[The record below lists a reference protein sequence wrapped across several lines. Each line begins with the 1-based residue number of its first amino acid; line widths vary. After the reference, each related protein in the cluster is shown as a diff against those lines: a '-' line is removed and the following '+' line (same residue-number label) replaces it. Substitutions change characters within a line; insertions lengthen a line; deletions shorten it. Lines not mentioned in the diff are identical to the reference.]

1 MEDLEDI
8 VLDEIAL
15 EGLDGVSLERL
26 WILLEQRPAQFHLKC
41 DDYTKNF
48 IWQDLLCHHQT
59 ISFYTVPEEFL
70 QLDESVVEE
79 KKPSKKK
86 KRSKTNHQ
94 ANEAMIDDPETKDR
108 GYCLCYEQ
116 RKDVT
121 AEIRKG
127 TKSGCL
133 SLQQVIKKWGNSLVL
148 VASQEARLHA
158 LISQVT
164 TADVPLFTIQ
174 YCCLEHVG
182 KCRYLGAS
190 QPSISVRFDVDLS
203 YVFHMCKKLLKHG
216 VVVKKTIENLA
227 HIYLIRFQSQCQIT
241 RKTKV
246 IDNILDFI
254 ATQPHNTCPR
264 YELVEHV
271 LKSEEEVSYNQ
282 FKKALRA
289 LKTAKL
295 AEAVSIVAKEL
306 PQYSCPEVAQSMKE
320 HLTKI
325 KAQEGDAKRKPEDF
339 IITCIRLVDQSSIA
353 DNSVED
359 HDDDD
364 TDLVLKGINA
374 AKEIDFSKLHFNI
387 ELTDTQQVYYYVEK
401 NQNELNGVSINET
414 MHALMMDRYRVR
426 VIFKRLA
433 RKELMRSFT
442 FMTGRAREMRFF
454 TQHGLDEGT
463 VPKQVLQMYH
473 QGEKKPLVVKQT
485 PTKVDD
491 PAGILSSAESSP
503 GVSQSTGKSKP
514 VSQDAVPAGKSKITK
529 AWKNLE
535 RSRLILEHVA
545 YVRVVEIP
553 LLFKYIKK
561 TEAEMGSKTECCR
574 KSLFRMVIN
583 LAKDKKLNY
592 FVKEIQRKEGNK
604 IESVKIV
611 SHASIGDDDPQ
622 VQAVLDKIIVK
633 PHFAPQPVKMPH
645 LYRKLKGKPGKKTL
659 AMSDLL
665 KSKMQHTHEK
675 RKIMERY
682 GYTGKMERLDALHRF
697 LWHLIYESKE
707 VGEVKLEPLE
717 KLSSE
722 DLEVGPVKLEPSD
735 TTLSSGAKENSE
747 TSAMPPGCT
756 DHQSG
761 QDIDVAPRI
770 KNSTTADKTGQ
781 SSKDESTTESEEI
794 PQTHIECY
802 AIKNSTTADKTG
814 QSSKD
819 ESTTES
825 EENSTTAD
833 KTGQSSKDEST
844 TESEEIPQTHI
855 ECYLDTTDPLD
866 WRRYVPPGRGHVGRV
881 KGWATMNDILLALP
895 LSLYCKMNS
904 VLRDEPGLDEALAHP
919 RMRHYPINVL
929 RLKMFHGCDIKRT
942 IGNLHNCLLALSGMG
957 LIYFDRDQRN
967 QLRTQVNFYLC
978 RSGSFLDTTSSAPG
992 SDQTE
997 EKEYPRRT
1005 YNFTSLDNVAQY
1017 WLDFK
1022 MTCFSTPLGVI
1033 KLQCCKAPKDPKA
1046 PKEGKMLSMV
1056 ADSIYAAPPDPTTI
1070 PGDHR
1075 GAGGLDTSFYA
1086 HRSGNWDKIKC
1097 RSTEVKKSTRKKK
1110 KKKKSES
1117 EGEVGEKEAEYRDGV
1132 KVVKVEASEH
1142 KKATAGGKGQKRK
1155 PLKVK
1160 SKPEKSKVGEERSS
1174 VPGQTDQ
1181 GPVEGAAGD
1190 KSMVE
1195 IASQKGK
1202 KLKKA
1207 RPQSKPKPKSR
1218 SHLVR
1223 NLHIYDDE
1231 DLIAAKR
1238 KILRRVKWSARE
1250 DNLILLCG
1258 LSLRILRVKCAKSDT
1273 VKRFVTWAVVRD
1285 VLQENL
1291 EESYDKTAASAA
1303 RRFRL
1308 LLKDYTNMSNF
1319 SVCLTDVRADK
1330 DIMTEFMSRKRDY
1343 DLEATRQ
1350 QEFRELVM
1358 RLAKKFESQD
1368 KSAIL
1373 AIPSTLE
1380 ELYEMYDLMNSS
1392 LPVATTMEEFESRDV
1407 KSEEEITFSI
1417 LFKIVLISMLSHH
1430 FKQHDMRE
1438 IYFVLRQYDPLM
1450 LQRAVDSFKSHG
1462 FMGRNRNGVMDS
1474 INTKRAMHVVPMSFQ
1489 FTKTFFNLFNA
1500 PTIPS
1505 EILGETST
1513 ILGDILTACRQESDQ
1528 TSTEE
1533 GEAAAVCIDDMK
1545 GNKSSI
1551 LCIPALELASDSVDI
1566 PKDIISLELSDR
1578 ERKRLQKKHEVEMMR
1593 ELEDCDLDDE
1603 DDDDSLSEKPREG
1616 KRKASEISEDLAP
1629 RKMLRQLVGDVGRK
1643 KVAFVRTAH
1652 KEWCQTQTDKQVVS
1666 EPEKTTK
1673 GTMRSL
1679 IPRLLV
1685 NADKENVDM
1694 DSSSSKA
1701 TEPSQEPVIYD
1712 SAVTARRS
1720 LALDHDYFIHEEDK
1734 APETSQD
1741 GNQSEVSSRLTS
1753 GEADAPPENT
1763 TQVDYAASPCKAPSD
1778 GASTAKSAKT
1788 SDSFFTWLTMRGF
1801 LTQEYSK
1808 KPQNIHEDITVR
1820 RCSIHLKPT
1829 ACLFNILDKFYVP
1842 SKQEP
1847 HEQDPMQ
1854 DMEIP
1859 EDNASRSTQSSQ
1871 PSNSASEGQGIDAE
1885 VTGDTQHTP
1894 TPSRNGTSA
1903 GKLIP
1908 HEKTMNLP
1916 WHSESKS
1923 KTVRTIA
1930 PGHVQSI
1937 GELLC
1942 QPCGPVQAFRSPTP
1956 NSELGPSLEYTVKE
1970 PCRSLE
1976 DICKGHKQSELFWT
1990 IFQHVKAAGA
2000 LGLTYPQLFDSLGQH
2015 RERTRTRVFNCLRIL
2030 LQEQFLLEVGT
2041 TVLRLVA
2048 QESASKWLLK
2058 SVKSIALPT
2067 TTPPESSGLVNP
2079 AKKTKVSEQ
2088 SIPQEGV
2095 TNGDHTVRD
2104 EHQTPEG
2111 GRLPDMH
2118 DGTLPIKQVDSSKA
2132 DTNKRL
2138 QEASITSGGER
2149 SEIER
2154 DKQASIEDRLAEAVA
2169 TDEDTSSSASG
2180 LKGKKRK
2187 KGDKK
2192 ERIQPEVRHEPVTIL
2207 SHPWTNIDGSVSTKS
2222 LTMFVSS
2229 LGLLIISK
2237 PGMKESDIFHHFQD
2251 VMAPVECLHLIK
2263 ILVNAEIITRH
2274 STYTSVK
2281 LNLFDPPSNTK
2292 PRATFFYQPTVWAL
2306 MNLALLRDNLAKS
2319 KGVES

>member
-1 MEDLEDI
+1 MSLPKDLSFHNVKVPVQSNSYAVIIEPDKVSFEMEDLEDI

-174 YCCLEHVG
+174 YCCLEHLG

-364 TDLVLKGINA
+364 ADLVLKGINT
-374 AKEIDFSKLHFNI
+374 AKGNDACFDDGQISSESHLQEVSQKRIDEELH
-387 ELTDTQQVYYYVEK
+387 L
-401 NQNELNGVSINET
+401 
-414 MHALMMDRYRVR
+414 HDR
-426 VIFKRLA
+426 
-433 RKELMRSFT
+433 
-442 FMTGRAREMRFF
+442 TGEGDE
-454 TQHGLDEGT
+454 HGLDEGT

-545 YVRVVEIP
+545 YVRVLEIP

-717 KLSSE
+717 TLSSE

-747 TSAMPPGCT
+747 TSAMPPGCK

-761 QDIDVAPRI
+761 QADIDVAPRI

-904 VLRDEPGLDEALAHP
+904 VLRD
-919 RMRHYPINVL
+919 V
-929 RLKMFHGCDIKRT
+929 
-942 IGNLHNCLLALSGMG
+942 
-957 LIYFDRDQRN
+957 
-967 QLRTQVNFYLC
+967 
-978 RSGSFLDTTSSAPG
+978 
-992 SDQTE
+992 
-997 EKEYPRRT
+997 
-1005 YNFTSLDNVAQY
+1005 
-1017 WLDFK
+1017 
-1022 MTCFSTPLGVI
+1022 
-1033 KLQCCKAPKDPKA
+1033 
-1046 PKEGKMLSMV
+1046 
-1056 ADSIYAAPPDPTTI
+1056 
-1070 PGDHR
+1070 
-1075 GAGGLDTSFYA
+1075 
-1086 HRSGNWDKIKC
+1086 
-1097 RSTEVKKSTRKKK
+1097 
-1110 KKKKSES
+1110 
-1117 EGEVGEKEAEYRDGV
+1117 
-1132 KVVKVEASEH
+1132 
-1142 KKATAGGKGQKRK
+1142 
-1155 PLKVK
+1155 
-1160 SKPEKSKVGEERSS
+1160 
-1174 VPGQTDQ
+1174 
-1181 GPVEGAAGD
+1181 
-1190 KSMVE
+1190 
-1195 IASQKGK
+1195 
-1202 KLKKA
+1202 
-1207 RPQSKPKPKSR
+1207 
-1218 SHLVR
+1218 
-1223 NLHIYDDE
+1223 
-1231 DLIAAKR
+1231 
-1238 KILRRVKWSARE
+1238 
-1250 DNLILLCG
+1250 
-1258 LSLRILRVKCAKSDT
+1258 
-1273 VKRFVTWAVVRD
+1273 
-1285 VLQENL
+1285 
-1291 EESYDKTAASAA
+1291 
-1303 RRFRL
+1303 
-1308 LLKDYTNMSNF
+1308 
-1319 SVCLTDVRADK
+1319 
-1330 DIMTEFMSRKRDY
+1330 
-1343 DLEATRQ
+1343 
-1350 QEFRELVM
+1350 
-1358 RLAKKFESQD
+1358 
-1368 KSAIL
+1368 
-1373 AIPSTLE
+1373 
-1380 ELYEMYDLMNSS
+1380 
-1392 LPVATTMEEFESRDV
+1392 
-1407 KSEEEITFSI
+1407 
-1417 LFKIVLISMLSHH
+1417 
-1430 FKQHDMRE
+1430 
-1438 IYFVLRQYDPLM
+1438 
-1450 LQRAVDSFKSHG
+1450 
-1462 FMGRNRNGVMDS
+1462 
-1474 INTKRAMHVVPMSFQ
+1474 
-1489 FTKTFFNLFNA
+1489 
-1500 PTIPS
+1500 
-1505 EILGETST
+1505 
-1513 ILGDILTACRQESDQ
+1513 
-1528 TSTEE
+1528 
-1533 GEAAAVCIDDMK
+1533 
-1545 GNKSSI
+1545 
-1551 LCIPALELASDSVDI
+1551 
-1566 PKDIISLELSDR
+1566 
-1578 ERKRLQKKHEVEMMR
+1578 
-1593 ELEDCDLDDE
+1593 
-1603 DDDDSLSEKPREG
+1603 
-1616 KRKASEISEDLAP
+1616 
-1629 RKMLRQLVGDVGRK
+1629 
-1643 KVAFVRTAH
+1643 
-1652 KEWCQTQTDKQVVS
+1652 
-1666 EPEKTTK
+1666 
-1673 GTMRSL
+1673 
-1679 IPRLLV
+1679 
-1685 NADKENVDM
+1685 
-1694 DSSSSKA
+1694 
-1701 TEPSQEPVIYD
+1701 
-1712 SAVTARRS
+1712 
-1720 LALDHDYFIHEEDK
+1720 
-1734 APETSQD
+1734 
-1741 GNQSEVSSRLTS
+1741 
-1753 GEADAPPENT
+1753 
-1763 TQVDYAASPCKAPSD
+1763 
-1778 GASTAKSAKT
+1778 
-1788 SDSFFTWLTMRGF
+1788 
-1801 LTQEYSK
+1801 
-1808 KPQNIHEDITVR
+1808 
-1820 RCSIHLKPT
+1820 SIH
-1829 ACLFNILDKFYVP
+1829 V
-1842 SKQEP
+1842 
-1847 HEQDPMQ
+1847 
-1854 DMEIP
+1854 
-1859 EDNASRSTQSSQ
+1859 
-1871 PSNSASEGQGIDAE
+1871 
-1885 VTGDTQHTP
+1885 
-1894 TPSRNGTSA
+1894 
-1903 GKLIP
+1903 
-1908 HEKTMNLP
+1908 
-1916 WHSESKS
+1916 
-1923 KTVRTIA
+1923 
-1930 PGHVQSI
+1930 
-1937 GELLC
+1937 
-1942 QPCGPVQAFRSPTP
+1942 
-1956 NSELGPSLEYTVKE
+1956 
-1970 PCRSLE
+1970 
-1976 DICKGHKQSELFWT
+1976 
-1990 IFQHVKAAGA
+1990 
-2000 LGLTYPQLFDSLGQH
+2000 
-2015 RERTRTRVFNCLRIL
+2015 
-2030 LQEQFLLEVGT
+2030 
-2041 TVLRLVA
+2041 
-2048 QESASKWLLK
+2048 SKWL
-2058 SVKSIALPT
+2058 
-2067 TTPPESSGLVNP
+2067 
-2079 AKKTKVSEQ
+2079 
-2088 SIPQEGV
+2088 
-2095 TNGDHTVRD
+2095 
-2104 EHQTPEG
+2104 
-2111 GRLPDMH
+2111 
-2118 DGTLPIKQVDSSKA
+2118 
-2132 DTNKRL
+2132 
-2138 QEASITSGGER
+2138 
-2149 SEIER
+2149 
-2154 DKQASIEDRLAEAVA
+2154 
-2169 TDEDTSSSASG
+2169 
-2180 LKGKKRK
+2180 
-2187 KGDKK
+2187 
-2192 ERIQPEVRHEPVTIL
+2192 
-2207 SHPWTNIDGSVSTKS
+2207 
-2222 LTMFVSS
+2222 
-2229 LGLLIISK
+2229 
-2237 PGMKESDIFHHFQD
+2237 
-2251 VMAPVECLHLIK
+2251 
-2263 ILVNAEIITRH
+2263 
-2274 STYTSVK
+2274 
-2281 LNLFDPPSNTK
+2281 
-2292 PRATFFYQPTVWAL
+2292 
-2306 MNLALLRDNLAKS
+2306 
-2319 KGVES
+2319 